1 MNTKIIIALIAVAL
15 IGAFFAFDLQ
25 QYFNLQTLKDQKD
38 ALNQLYLDNPA
49 GISAGYFIVYVVF
62 TALALPAALILTLAA
77 GAIFGFG
84 WGLVLVSFAS
94 SIGATCAFLLTRY
107 LFHDAVEQKFG
118 EKLSAF
124 NKGIE
129 AEGAFYV
136 FGLRLVPL
144 FPFFVI
150 NSVLA
155 LTKLRTFTFY
165 WASQL
170 GMLAGTAV
178 YVNAGTQLAEIESTS
193 DILSPG
199 LLLSFVLLG
208 VFPILAKYALAILKK
223 RTSTT
228 ASDVSVSKG
237 DNDE

>member
-1 MNTKIIIALIAVAL
+1 MNVKIVIALVLVAL

-38 ALNQLYLDNPA
+38 ALNQLYQNNPLS
-49 GISAGYFIVYVVF
+49 ISAAYFLVYVIF
-62 TALALPAALILTLAA
+62 AALALPAAAILTLAG
-77 GAIFGFG
+77 GAIFGFS

-94 SIGATCAFLLTRY
+94 TLGATCAFLLTRY
-107 LFHDAVEQKFG
+107 LFHDSVQQKFG
-118 EKLSAF
+118 DRLVAV
-124 NKGIE
+124 NRGIE
-129 AEGAFYV
+129 EEGAFYV

-144 FPFFVI
+144 FPFFVV
-150 NSVLA
+150 NAVLG
-155 LTKLRTFTFY
+155 LTKLKTTTFY

-193 DILSPG
+193 DILSPK

-208 VFPILAKYALAILKK
+208 VFPILAKWALKLLRDK
-223 RTSTT
+223 T
-228 ASDVSVSKG
+228 DL
-237 DNDE
+237 DEPS